1 MFAEPPSHV
10 SSLFVTIPN
19 SSLVVD
25 FFEVHNISITVPV
38 RPQLR
43 TVLVY
48 QRR

>member
-1 MFAEPPSHV
+1 VFAELPPHV

-25 FFEVHNISITVPV
+25 FFEVRNIPITVPV
-38 RPQLR
+38 QGQLR

>member
-1 MFAEPPSHV
+1 MFVELPPHV
-10 SSLFVTIPN
+10 SSLFVTIPK

-25 FFEVHNISITVPV
+25 FFEVHNIPITVPV
-38 RPQLR
+38 QRQLR